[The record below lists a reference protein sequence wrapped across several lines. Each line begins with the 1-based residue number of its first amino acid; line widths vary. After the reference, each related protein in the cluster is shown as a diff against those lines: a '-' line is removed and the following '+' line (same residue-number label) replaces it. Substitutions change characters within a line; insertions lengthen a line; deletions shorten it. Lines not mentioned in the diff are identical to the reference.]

1 MLARVQLKENEQ
13 NQFVSAEFGKILR
26 QHQVCSV
33 ELTAS
38 GEFKVG
44 NVSKVGFIRQ
54 GGAAIEIRPKVPVR
68 QLLQLLNPDLREA
81 AFFDEWVPLAESDD
95 WTDALVEFFC
105 RSLEIAMMRGPL
117 EGYQTKSRSSEV
129 LKGRIDFSAQLKRN
143 AGQYFPMEV
152 TYDDFVTD
160 IAENQIIRTA
170 IQILLSKF
178 PLQEATRK
186 QLLIFDGYFD
196 GVSTFRFWEEAPRY
210 ELDRRNAHLEV
221 PLKIAELIVLGRA
234 LDGIEGESNAN
245 TFLIDMARLF
255 ERFLGS
261 AFQRLSN
268 GSEFTFLP
276 QGAGDSLDQ
285 DGIIK
290 FKPDFLWKRGQQ
302 ISAIADAKYKRI
314 ESQSQVPNEDLYQ
327 VLSYCGRYG
336 LNVGYIIYAEA
347 PSFSL
352 HMEGSQTEIRIR
364 SVDLSQKITSLQVEL
379 GDLHDEILY
388 VSG

>member
-1 MLARVQLKENEQ
+1 MVTRVQLKENEQ

-54 GGAAIEIRPKVPVR
+54 GESVIEIQPKVPVG

-81 AFFDEWVPLAESDD
+81 AFFEELILLEDSDD
-95 WTDALVEFFC
+95 WTAALVEFFW
-105 RSLEIAMMRGPL
+105 RSLKVAMMRGPL
-117 EGYQTKSRSSEV
+117 EGYQTRSRSSEV

-170 IQILLSKF
+170 IQILISKF
-178 PLQEATRK
+178 PLQDATRK
-186 QLLIFDGYFD
+186 QLLIFDGYLD

-210 ELDRRNAHLEV
+210 ELDRRNAHLEI

-261 AFQRLSN
+261 EFQTLSN
-268 GSEFTFLP
+268 KSDLTFFP
-276 QGAGDSLDQ
+276 QGTGDSLDQ

-302 ISAIADAKYKRI
+302 ITAIADAKYKRI
-314 ESQSQVPNEDLYQ
+314 ESENQVPNEDLYQ

-336 LNVGYIIYAEA
+336 LDVGYIIYAEA
-347 PSFSL
+347 PNFSL
-352 HMEGSQTEIRIR
+352 HMEGSKTEIRIR
-364 SVDLSQKITSLQVEL
+364 SVDLSQKIMNLKAEL
-379 GDLHDEILY
+379 GDLHDEIHY
-388 VSG
+388 VSA